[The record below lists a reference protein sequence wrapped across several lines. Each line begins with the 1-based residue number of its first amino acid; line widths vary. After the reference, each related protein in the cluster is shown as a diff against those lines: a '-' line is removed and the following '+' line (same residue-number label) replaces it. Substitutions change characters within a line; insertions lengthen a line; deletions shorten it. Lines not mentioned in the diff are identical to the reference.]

1 MIHDI
6 DILISLFGKPD
17 TIHSAGNTDV
27 CSVLATCGTMPVA
40 LSASR
45 KSSKKIRMIYIEEEE
60 FSGWEYD
67 EEIISI
73 PEYISTLSDKNSVD
87 ITALIITGLMQEID
101 ELKTKVE
108 ALEGSI

>member
-1 MIHDI
+1 MKVRGTQESKPFIEI
-6 DILISLFGKPD
+6 GK
-17 TIHSAGNTDV
+17 SNV
-27 CSVLATCGTMPVA
+27 Y
-40 LSASR
+40 
-45 KSSKKIRMIYIEEEE
+45 IRTNVERIEEEE

-87 ITALIITGLMQEID
+87 VIALIITGLMQEID

>member
-1 MIHDI
+1 MKVRGTQESIPFI
-6 DILISLFGKPD
+6 EIGK
-17 TIHSAGNTDV
+17 TNV
-27 CSVLATCGTMPVA
+27 Y
-40 LSASR
+40 
-45 KSSKKIRMIYIEEEE
+45 IRTNVERIEEEE

-87 ITALIITGLMQEID
+87 VIALIITGLMQEID
-101 ELKTKVE
+101 ELKTKIE

>member
-1 MIHDI
+1 M
-6 DILISLFGKPD
+6 
-17 TIHSAGNTDV
+17 
-27 CSVLATCGTMPVA
+27 
-40 LSASR
+40 
-45 KSSKKIRMIYIEEEE
+45 KIRGTQESIPFIEIGKTNVYIRTNVEYIENEE

-87 ITALIITGLMQEID
+87 ITALLITKLMQEID

>member
-1 MIHDI
+1 MRIRGTQESI
-6 DILISLFGKPD
+6 PFIEIGK
-17 TIHSAGNTDV
+17 TNV
-27 CSVLATCGTMPVA
+27 Y
-40 LSASR
+40 
-45 KSSKKIRMIYIEEEE
+45 IRTNVERIEEEE

-108 ALEGSI
+108 ALEESL

>member
-1 MIHDI
+1 MKVRGTQESIPFI
-6 DILISLFGKPD
+6 EIGK
-17 TIHSAGNTDV
+17 TNV
-27 CSVLATCGTMPVA
+27 Y
-40 LSASR
+40 
-45 KSSKKIRMIYIEEEE
+45 IRTNVEYIEEEE

-87 ITALIITGLMQEID
+87 ITALLITGLMQEID

>member
-1 MIHDI
+1 M
-6 DILISLFGKPD
+6 
-17 TIHSAGNTDV
+17 
-27 CSVLATCGTMPVA
+27 
-40 LSASR
+40 
-45 KSSKKIRMIYIEEEE
+45 KIRGTQETIPFIEIGKTNVYIRTNVEYIEEEE

-101 ELKTKVE
+101 KLKTKVE

>member
-1 MIHDI
+1 MRVRGTQESIPFI
-6 DILISLFGKPD
+6 EIGK
-17 TIHSAGNTDV
+17 TNV
-27 CSVLATCGTMPVA
+27 Y
-40 LSASR
+40 
-45 KSSKKIRMIYIEEEE
+45 IRTNVEYIEEEE

-87 ITALIITGLMQEID
+87 ITAIIITGLMQEID

>member
-1 MIHDI
+1 MKVRGTQESIPYI
-6 DILISLFGKPD
+6 EIGK
-17 TIHSAGNTDV
+17 TNV
-27 CSVLATCGTMPVA
+27 Y
-40 LSASR
+40 
-45 KSSKKIRMIYIEEEE
+45 IRTNVEYIEEEE

>member
-1 MIHDI
+1 MRVRGTQESIPFI
-6 DILISLFGKPD
+6 EIGK
-17 TIHSAGNTDV
+17 TNV
-27 CSVLATCGTMPVA
+27 Y
-40 LSASR
+40 
-45 KSSKKIRMIYIEEEE
+45 IRTNVEYIEEEE

>member
-1 MIHDI
+1 MRIRGTQNSI
-6 DILISLFGKPD
+6 PFIEVGK
-17 TIHSAGNTDV
+17 TNV
-27 CSVLATCGTMPVA
+27 Y
-40 LSASR
+40 
-45 KSSKKIRMIYIEEEE
+45 IRTNVEYIEEEE

>member
-1 MIHDI
+1 MRVRGTQESIPFI
-6 DILISLFGKPD
+6 EIGK
-17 TIHSAGNTDV
+17 TNV
-27 CSVLATCGTMPVA
+27 Y
-40 LSASR
+40 
-45 KSSKKIRMIYIEEEE
+45 IRTNVERIEEEE

-108 ALEGSI
+108 ALEESL

>member
-1 MIHDI
+1 M
-6 DILISLFGKPD
+6 
-17 TIHSAGNTDV
+17 
-27 CSVLATCGTMPVA
+27 
-40 LSASR
+40 
-45 KSSKKIRMIYIEEEE
+45 KIRGTQESIPFIEIGKTNVYIRTNVEYIEEEE

-87 ITALIITGLMQEID
+87 VIALIITGLMQEID

>member
-1 MIHDI
+1 M
-6 DILISLFGKPD
+6 
-17 TIHSAGNTDV
+17 
-27 CSVLATCGTMPVA
+27 
-40 LSASR
+40 
-45 KSSKKIRMIYIEEEE
+45 KIRGTQESIPFIEIGKTNVYIRTNVEYIEEEE

-73 PEYISTLSDKNSVD
+73 HEYISTLSDKNSVD

>member
-1 MIHDI
+1 M
-6 DILISLFGKPD
+6 
-17 TIHSAGNTDV
+17 
-27 CSVLATCGTMPVA
+27 
-40 LSASR
+40 
-45 KSSKKIRMIYIEEEE
+45 KIRGTQESIPFIEIGKTNVYIRTNIEYIEEEE

>member
-1 MIHDI
+1 M
-6 DILISLFGKPD
+6 
-17 TIHSAGNTDV
+17 
-27 CSVLATCGTMPVA
+27 
-40 LSASR
+40 
-45 KSSKKIRMIYIEEEE
+45 KIRGTQESIPFIEIGKTNVYIRTNVEYIEEEE

-87 ITALIITGLMQEID
+87 ITALIITGLMKEID
-101 ELKTKVE
+101 ELKTKIE

>member
-1 MIHDI
+1 MKVRGTQESIPFI
-6 DILISLFGKPD
+6 EIGK
-17 TIHSAGNTDV
+17 TNV
-27 CSVLATCGTMPVA
+27 Y
-40 LSASR
+40 
-45 KSSKKIRMIYIEEEE
+45 IRTNVERIEEEE

-87 ITALIITGLMQEID
+87 VIALIITGLMQEID

>member
-1 MIHDI
+1 MKVRGTQESIPFI
-6 DILISLFGKPD
+6 EIGK
-17 TIHSAGNTDV
+17 TNV
-27 CSVLATCGTMPVA
+27 Y
-40 LSASR
+40 
-45 KSSKKIRMIYIEEEE
+45 IRTNVERIEEEE

-87 ITALIITGLMQEID
+87 ITALLITGLMQEID

>member
-1 MIHDI
+1 MRVRGTQESIPFI
-6 DILISLFGKPD
+6 EIGK
-17 TIHSAGNTDV
+17 TNV
-27 CSVLATCGTMPVA
+27 Y
-40 LSASR
+40 
-45 KSSKKIRMIYIEEEE
+45 IRTNVERIEEEE

-87 ITALIITGLMQEID
+87 VIALIITGLMQEID
-101 ELKTKVE
+101 ELKTKIE

>member
-1 MIHDI
+1 ME
-6 DILISLFGKPD
+6 
-17 TIHSAGNTDV
+17 V
-27 CSVLATCGTMPVA
+27 CIV
-40 LSASR
+40 
-45 KSSKKIRMIYIEEEE
+45 KIRGTQESIPFIEIGKTNVYIRTNVEYIEEEE

-87 ITALIITGLMQEID
+87 VIALIITGLMQEID

>member
-1 MIHDI
+1 MKVRGTQESIPYI
-6 DILISLFGKPD
+6 EIGK
-17 TIHSAGNTDV
+17 TNV
-27 CSVLATCGTMPVA
+27 Y
-40 LSASR
+40 
-45 KSSKKIRMIYIEEEE
+45 IRTNVEYIEEEE

-87 ITALIITGLMQEID
+87 ITALLITGLMQEID

>member
-1 MIHDI
+1 M
-6 DILISLFGKPD
+6 
-17 TIHSAGNTDV
+17 
-27 CSVLATCGTMPVA
+27 
-40 LSASR
+40 
-45 KSSKKIRMIYIEEEE
+45 KIRGTQESIPFIEIGKTNVYIRTNVEYIEEEE

-101 ELKTKVE
+101 ELKTKVK

>member
-1 MIHDI
+1 MKVRGTQESIPFI
-6 DILISLFGKPD
+6 EIGK
-17 TIHSAGNTDV
+17 TNV
-27 CSVLATCGTMPVA
+27 Y
-40 LSASR
+40 
-45 KSSKKIRMIYIEEEE
+45 IRTNVEYIEEEE
-60 FSGWEYD
+60 FSVWEYD

-87 ITALIITGLMQEID
+87 ITALLITGLMQEID

>member
-1 MIHDI
+1 M
-6 DILISLFGKPD
+6 
-17 TIHSAGNTDV
+17 
-27 CSVLATCGTMPVA
+27 
-40 LSASR
+40 
-45 KSSKKIRMIYIEEEE
+45 KIRGTQESIPFIEIGKTNVYIRTNVEYIEEEE

-87 ITALIITGLMQEID
+87 ITALLITGLMQEID

>member
-1 MIHDI
+1 MRVRGTQESIPFI
-6 DILISLFGKPD
+6 EIGK
-17 TIHSAGNTDV
+17 TNV
-27 CSVLATCGTMPVA
+27 Y
-40 LSASR
+40 
-45 KSSKKIRMIYIEEEE
+45 IRTNVEYIEEEE

-73 PEYISTLSDKNSVD
+73 PEYISTLSDKNSID

>member
-1 MIHDI
+1 M
-6 DILISLFGKPD
+6 
-17 TIHSAGNTDV
+17 
-27 CSVLATCGTMPVA
+27 
-40 LSASR
+40 
-45 KSSKKIRMIYIEEEE
+45 KIRGTQESIPFIEIGKTNVYIRTNVEYIEEEE

-67 EEIISI
+67 DEIISI

>member
-1 MIHDI
+1 M
-6 DILISLFGKPD
+6 
-17 TIHSAGNTDV
+17 
-27 CSVLATCGTMPVA
+27 
-40 LSASR
+40 
-45 KSSKKIRMIYIEEEE
+45 KIRGTQESIPFIEIGKTNVYIRTNVEYIEEEE

-67 EEIISI
+67 EETISI

-87 ITALIITGLMQEID
+87 ITALLITGLMQEID

>member
-1 MIHDI
+1 M
-6 DILISLFGKPD
+6 
-17 TIHSAGNTDV
+17 
-27 CSVLATCGTMPVA
+27 
-40 LSASR
+40 
-45 KSSKKIRMIYIEEEE
+45 KIRGTQESIPFIEIGKTNVYIRTNVEYIEEEE

-73 PEYISTLSDKNSVD
+73 PEYINTLSDKNSVD

>member
-1 MIHDI
+1 M
-6 DILISLFGKPD
+6 
-17 TIHSAGNTDV
+17 
-27 CSVLATCGTMPVA
+27 
-40 LSASR
+40 
-45 KSSKKIRMIYIEEEE
+45 KIRGTQESIPFIEIGKTNVYIRTNVEYIEEEE

-87 ITALIITGLMQEID
+87 ITALLITGLLQEID

>member
-1 MIHDI
+1 MRIRGTQESI
-6 DILISLFGKPD
+6 PFIEIGK
-17 TIHSAGNTDV
+17 TNV
-27 CSVLATCGTMPVA
+27 Y
-40 LSASR
+40 
-45 KSSKKIRMIYIEEEE
+45 IRTNVEYIEEEE

-73 PEYISTLSDKNSVD
+73 PEYISILSDKNSVD
-87 ITALIITGLMQEID
+87 IIALLITGLMQEID